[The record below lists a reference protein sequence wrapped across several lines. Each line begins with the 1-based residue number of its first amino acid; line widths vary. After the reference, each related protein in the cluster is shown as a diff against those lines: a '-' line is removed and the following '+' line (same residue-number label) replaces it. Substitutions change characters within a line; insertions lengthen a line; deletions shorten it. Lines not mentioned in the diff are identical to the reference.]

1 MSLET
6 LRKKLLANPKVK
18 AHYDKMKLEFS
29 IAKELILLRKRL
41 GLTQKQLAEKAG
53 IKPLQLARIESGK
66 ELPQLDTLISITES
80 VGFSLEIRIVS
91 NAEDES

>member
-6 LRKKLLANPKVK
+6 LRKKLLADPKVK
-18 AHYDKMKLEFS
+18 AHYDEMKPEFN

-41 GLTQKQLAEKAG
+41 GFTQRELAEKAG
-53 IKPLQLARIESGK
+53 IKQPQLARIESGK
-66 ELPQLDTLISITES
+66 QSPRLETLVSIAAS
-80 VGFSLEIRIVS
+80 VGFSVEFRIVP